1 MRKTTEEK
9 ILDKA
14 QSVVEDIQELY
25 NRDARVVVEYI
36 KLMNHYKKLNNRFYK
51 VIRINDYFSKDTL
64 KNNEKLE
71 ELIKYTVK
79 TARENLNDNV
89 KEHKKTKQSLAS
101 HILLINNREIELE
114 NKLKKSNAQIV
125 KLERELANN
134 NNTNQNLFAKA
145 EVTSTPSLEINLSK
159 FKNFSYQTLLSQEL
173 KIAQRNKSKLV
184 IAKLTIDNLSE
195 LQKSLDNKAK
205 FNVFLRAFTRY
216 LNISFKK
223 KYFVYY
229 LKDNI
234 YYLILQNLSLEQ
246 AEAKIYAAKLKMKIK
261 EINIKISIGATSCFL
276 CNDSFTSINERCD
289 IANYRASISNEAYF
303 RINCIKPTNTH
314 L

>member
-25 NRDARVVVEYI
+25 NRDSRVVVEYI
-36 KLMNHYKKLNNRFYK
+36 KLMNHYKKLNKRFYK
-51 VIRINDYFSKDTL
+51 VIQINDYFTKDTL
-64 KNNEKLE
+64 KNNEKLQ
-71 ELIKYTVK
+71 ELIKYTVQ

-89 KEHKKTKQSLAS
+89 KEHKKTKQSLAA

-134 NNTNQNLFAKA
+134 KNTNQNLFVKP
-145 EVTSTPSLEINLSK
+145 ELTSAPSLEINLSK

-173 KIAQRNKSKLV
+173 KTAQRNKSKLV
-184 IAKLTIDNLSE
+184 VAKLTIDNLNE

-216 LNISFKK
+216 LNISFQK

-229 LKDNI
+229 LKDNV

-276 CNDSFTSINERCD
+276 CNDSFASINERCD